1 MLENLYWIIIEDSL
15 IVDNTI
21 IIIYI
26 LQTWNGEHEHTK
38 NEQSSKNVNGS
49 LKFEFISM
57 TILKVMLNGIVFK
70 KIIIIGFV
78 GLAEV

>member
-26 LQTWNGEHEHTK
+26 LQA
-38 NEQSSKNVNGS
+38 
-49 LKFEFISM
+49 
-57 TILKVMLNGIVFK
+57 LNGKLEHFQESTM
-70 KIIIIGFV
+70 KIDSHSRM
-78 GLAEV
+78 LTEV